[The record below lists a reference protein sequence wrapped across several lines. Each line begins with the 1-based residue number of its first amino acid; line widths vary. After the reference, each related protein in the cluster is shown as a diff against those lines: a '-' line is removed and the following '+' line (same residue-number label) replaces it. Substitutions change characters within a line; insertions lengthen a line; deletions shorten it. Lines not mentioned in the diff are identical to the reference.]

1 MKIELTKGQINEIWK
16 KLTDNEAVELLG
28 LTPNASL
35 EVVCKFIYLY
45 MHQGWQKKKL
55 QETLDAT
62 PTQIELFPEQIRRLN
77 RVLRE
82 SSLFRW
88 IVTGLYDLYG
98 TVWRRSSRILSK
110 MN

>member
-16 KLTDNEAVELLG
+16 KLTNDEAVELLG
-28 LTPNASL
+28 LTPYASL

-62 PTQIELFPEQIRRLN
+62 PTQIELFPEQSN
-77 RVLRE
+77 P
-82 SSLFRW
+82 
-88 IVTGLYDLYG
+88 
-98 TVWRRSSRILSK
+98 
-110 MN
+110 